1 MQYLYHLNYNENEQE
16 YWSFISERCWVSNSI
31 RSFGLR
37 KLVSKHDHDDYYDY
51 LTDRNSQ
58 KNDEA
63 DSVELNA
70 YL

>member
-1 MQYLYHLNYNENEQE
+1 MKMNK
-16 YWSFISERCWVSNSI
+16 SI
-31 RSFGLR
+31 GVLLASAVGLVTVLGVFGLR
-37 KLVSKHDHDDYYDY
+37 KLVSKHDRDDYYDY

>member
-1 MQYLYHLNYNENEQE
+1 MNK
-16 YWSFISERCWVSNSI
+16 SI
-31 RSFGLR
+31 GVLLASAVGLVTVLGVFGLC

>member
-1 MQYLYHLNYNENEQE
+1 MNK
-16 YWSFISERCWVSNSI
+16 SI
-31 RSFGLR
+31 GVLLASAVGLVTVLGVFGLR
-37 KLVSKHDHDDYYDY
+37 KLVSKHDHDDY